1 MKCFKKKKKKE
12 NKPPKPSQKKL
23 RIKKIDIE
31 ERWNEV
37 ELSINKLIR
46 DSL

>member
-23 RIKKIDIE
+23 RMKK
-31 ERWNEV
+31 
-37 ELSINKLIR
+37 LTLKR
-46 DSL
+46 DEMK